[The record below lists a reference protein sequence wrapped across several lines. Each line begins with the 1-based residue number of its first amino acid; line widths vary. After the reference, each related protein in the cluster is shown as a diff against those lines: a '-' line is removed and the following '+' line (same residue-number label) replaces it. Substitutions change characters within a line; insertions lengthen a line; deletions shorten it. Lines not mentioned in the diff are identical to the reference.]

1 MREGQIRSG
10 CIARARIFWKK
21 RRPKE
26 GTYESEG
33 ADAGVGARGERH
45 GGGGGGGAGQ
55 RNLSRRG
62 VWEEWRRRAGEGWR
76 RLQRGGEEGEE
87 VGWALWAV
95 LEMRVQTGKLLNL

>member
-45 GGGGGGGAGQ
+45 GGGGGSGQ

-76 RLQRGGEEGEE
+76 RLQRGGEEG
-87 VGWALWAV
+87 GGGGLGLIWAV
-95 LEMRVQTGKLLNL
+95 LEMRVLTGKLWNW